1 MLTVK
6 YLSSVYGAV
15 QDKSSEQQHKNDF
28 IAFDLNQDAFVDASE
43 VRSQFRGL
51 KQEDISAFFIAADK
65 DEDGLITFEE
75 YLAASLRHDE
85 GELDLDDYKF
95 QWVCHHSTD
104 STFRLTNLREL
115 KTKEDSTI
123 VSIILLTQV
132 DLTL

>member
-1 MLTVK
+1 VLTVK

-95 QWVCHHSTD
+95 Q
-104 STFRLTNLREL
+104 
-115 KTKEDSTI
+115 
-123 VSIILLTQV
+123 
-132 DLTL
+132 